1 MCVGLADQLQQRM
14 CVCVCVCRQLIRFPV
29 TGPLTM
35 TQNQGLFRFAY
46 DWAQHGPIHDRTMV
60 HVNFY
65 MMKTHLARPKVTAET
80 ETEMSR
86 VTSGAQT
93 VPN

>member
-1 MCVGLADQLQQRM
+1 MRQTA
-14 CVCVCVCRQLIRFPV
+14 VCVYECVCRQLIRFPV

-46 DWAQHGPIHDRTMV
+46 DWAQHSIVRSYDRTSTMMMV

-65 MMKTHLARPKVTAET
+65 MMQTHLARPKVSA
-80 ETEMSR
+80 
-86 VTSGAQT
+86 
-93 VPN
+93 